1 MKIKKSAIIVLV
13 LILVMVGSTFA
24 NLLYSMFSQPKLPEG
39 NDIDYELTG
48 QEKNLVLRQGKVLLE
63 FFYGSNCG
71 NCQDKIS
78 FLDFLANQ
86 YKDKSFL
93 EKILINESTPKLN
106 IIGFNVT
113 QDNIYLDE
121 RYLEGENITEQ
132 RVKDVLCEVFI
143 VPPVECAKV

>member
-1 MKIKKSAIIVLV
+1 MKIKKSVIIVLV
-13 LILVMVGSTFA
+13 LILIMIGSTFV
-24 NLLYSMFSQPKLPEG
+24 NLLYSFFSQPKLPEV
-39 NDIDYELTG
+39 NDIDYELTD

-63 FFYGSNCG
+63 FFYGSSCKG
-71 NCQDKIS
+71 CQNKIS

-93 EKILINESTPKLN
+93 EKILVNESTPKLN
-106 IIGFNVT
+106 ILGFNIT
-113 QDNIYLDE
+113 QDKIYLDE

-132 RVKDVLCEVFI
+132 NVKDILCEVMI